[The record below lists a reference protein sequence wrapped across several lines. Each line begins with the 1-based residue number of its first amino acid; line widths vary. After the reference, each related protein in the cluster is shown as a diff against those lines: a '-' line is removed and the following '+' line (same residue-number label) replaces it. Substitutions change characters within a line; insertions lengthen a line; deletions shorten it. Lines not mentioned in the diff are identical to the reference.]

1 MKKWERD
8 KWKHFYVGIG
18 IGMILQSVAVYLFNM
33 QLVFSYLLTFTALLV
48 ICYGFELFSLMTGKG
63 HYEIMDAIAGIL
75 GGSLGI
81 ALICLF
87 IFLQSA

>member
-8 KWKHFYVGIG
+8 KWKHFYVGIAL
-18 IGMILQSVAVYLFNM
+18 GMIMQFLVFYLFNM
-33 QLVFSYLLTFTALLV
+33 QPLFSCMLTFAALLV
-48 ICYGFELFSLMTGKG
+48 ICYGFELYSLLTGKG

-81 ALICLF
+81 ALISLF
-87 IFLQSA
+87 IFL